1 MTREPPESTTVKAP
15 LSAASFADSSAVYL
29 ASDAARSSSASNMMS
44 FFLEAVSPA
53 AGEAMAETGT
63 SGEHEGDDDKS
74 LLGRDR
80 RRDDGS
86 LSAEEDDRRGLTED
100 RVVHAAVAEAAA
112 VVDMLAAAWKWR
124 GGLEVV
130 GGGKRRGRWGSNG
143 HFVAVE
149 IVMDGWVA
157 RTSSFWTFP
166 RGHTV
171 LWCSTACCWSARS
184 DLPPKKAG

>member
-1 MTREPPESTTVKAP
+1 MKAP
-15 LSAASFADSSAVYL
+15 LSAANFADSSAVYL

-63 SGEHEGDDDKS
+63 SGEREGDDDKS

-86 LSAEEDDRRGLTED
+86 LSAEDDRRGLTEG

-112 VVDMLAAAWKWR
+112 EVDMLAAAWKWR

-130 GGGKRRGRWGSNG
+130 GGDWGKRRADW
-143 HFVAVE
+143 E
-149 IVMDGWVA
+149 IMV
-157 RTSSFWTFP
+157 TS
-166 RGHTV
+166 
-171 LWCSTACCWSARS
+171 
-184 DLPPKKAG
+184 